1 MSRPLPRIREPEVL
15 AVAII
20 HPSGEAILEVG
31 TFGRPDQAFTRD
43 QARQLMEKL
52 EAFERLC
59 IFEDGRPDTRHRIY
73 REAL

>member
-1 MSRPLPRIREPEVL
+1 MTRPLPQIREPEVL
-15 AVAII
+15 AMAVF
-20 HPSGEAILEVG
+20 HPSGEACLEVG
-31 TFGRPDQAFTRD
+31 TIGRPDQTFTRD

-59 IFEDGRPDTRHRIY
+59 TFEDGRPDTRLRIH